1 MIRLHGQNFKLSAAI
16 LGNLA
21 PLQLLVEYLT
31 NGDTWSEEGDNFRSL
46 ASSALRAEWKWRGK
60 DTRTHAVTHT
70 ETQCSA
76 TIRSLQRGFIS
87 AARLADRPAISTADC
102 FPFSFQVASKSSTC
116 PFIWMLNGVNA
127 VFKNNLIE
135 ISVNFR
141 RFFSTRQFPQ
151 KFRINSGTYLNGLF

>member
-16 LGNLA
+16 LGKFWGNLA

-70 ETQCSA
+70 QTQCSA

-141 RFFSTRQFPQ
+141 RFFPPENSTR
-151 KFRINSGTYLNGLF
+151 NSE